1 MCIHRRMI
9 FTQCGHTRWGSEVKV
24 CNQKL
29 AFDTSPTTSIDCD
42 TMYSHPLHTIKLI
55 KVCKSCQ
62 IKRSNTDKIAE
73 KLRQAL
79 KDIRESV
86 ERMEKMQKV
95 VATAKKA
102 EVDTDVDEDLAS
114 LESWD

>member
-9 FTQCGHTRWGSEVKV
+9 FTQCGHTRWGSEV
-24 CNQKL
+24 
-29 AFDTSPTTSIDCD
+29 
-42 TMYSHPLHTIKLI
+42 

>member
-1 MCIHRRMI
+1 M
-9 FTQCGHTRWGSEVKV
+9 
-24 CNQKL
+24 
-29 AFDTSPTTSIDCD
+29 
-42 TMYSHPLHTIKLI
+42 
-55 KVCKSCQ
+55 
-62 IKRSNTDKIAE
+62 
-73 KLRQAL
+73 